1 MSRRGK
7 PAAYAPNVTATRA
20 QGAADGWT
28 ACKPHCTTGAC
39 DPTRSAAYT
48 TRLISF
54 GCVDRARRAA
64 TVGCTPTR
72 RSRMSTAI
80 WCTRGRIRAMCRSI
94 TTGGAFAICG
104 LMGRRERCRNGERV
118 KETGGV
124 MGENAARTRKTLRK
138 GTACETSCKN
148 IVSRCCSACRDLT
161 PRVIGV

>member
-7 PAAYAPNVTATRA
+7 PAAYAPNATATRA

-28 ACKPHCTTGAC
+28 ACKPHFTTGGF
-39 DPTRSAAYT
+39 DPTRSTAYT

-124 MGENAARTRKTLRK
+124 MGETPPALGKHSEKEQHVKQAARTLYHGVVR
-138 GTACETSCKN
+138 
-148 IVSRCCSACRDLT
+148 
-161 PRVIGV
+161 RVAI

>member
-7 PAAYAPNVTATRA
+7 HAARAPNATATRA

-28 ACKPHCTTGAC
+28 ACKRHCITGGCAH
-39 DPTRSAAYT
+39 TRSAAYT
-48 TRLISF
+48 TRLTSF
-54 GCVDRARRAA
+54 GYVVAGRRAA

-72 RSRMSTAI
+72 LSRMSTAI
-80 WCTRGRIRAMCRSI
+80 WCTRGRIRATCLWI

-104 LMGRRERCRNGERV
+104 QMGRRERFRNRERV

-138 GTACETSCKN
+138 GTARCEPSCKN
-148 IVSRCCSACRDLT
+148 IVSRCCSACRACVT
-161 PRVIGV
+161 EI